1 MNGQQLSKTLH
12 NGGPVFGTLIVS
24 PSPVWPKALAGA
36 NLDFVFIDTEHI
48 PLGRETVSF
57 MCQLYANMN
66 LAPIVRIPEPS
77 GTLAA
82 MMLDGGAQGIIA
94 PYVESVEQ
102 VRELAGAV
110 KYRPLKGDRLQ
121 QALLGAPLEPPL
133 QEFLDQNNSRN
144 VLIVNI
150 ESTPAIENLDEILD
164 VPGLDAVLIGPH
176 DLSCSLGIP
185 EQYDHPK
192 FAAAVH
198 EIVNKAR
205 AKQIGAGI
213 HFWENM
219 QSEIDWLKQGMNLLI
234 HSGDITLFAKHLQQE
249 LSAIRRAVS
258 TKLPPEMQ
266 PHAPHK
272 PQQVVI

>member
-1 MNGQQLSKTLH
+1 MNGQQLSKALH
-12 NGGPVFGTLIVS
+12 RGGPVFGTLIVS
-24 PSPVWPKALAGA
+24 PSPVWTKALAGA
-36 NLDFVFIDTEHI
+36 DLDFVFIDTEHI

-57 MCQLYANMN
+57 MCQLYASMN

-82 MMLDGGAQGIIA
+82 TMLDGGAQGIIA
-94 PYVESVEQ
+94 PYVESVEE

-110 KYRPLKGDRLQ
+110 KFRPLKGKRLQ
-121 QALLGAPLEPPL
+121 QALHGATLEPDL
-133 QEFLDQNNSRN
+133 QAYLDENNSRS

-192 FAAAVH
+192 FAAAV
-198 EIVNKAR
+198 EQIVSKAR

-219 QSEIDWLKQGMNLLI
+219 QSEIDWLRQGMNLLI
-234 HSGDITLFAKHLQQE
+234 HSGDITLFAKHLEQE
-249 LSAIRRAVS
+249 LSFIRRAV
-258 TKLPPEMQ
+258 TPALPPEMHL
-266 PHAPHK
+266 HAPHK
-272 PQQVVI
+272 PQQVVV